1 MKYNCLLA
9 GVGGQG
15 TVLASKIIAQTAIDN
30 EMTAQTAETI
40 GMAQRGGC
48 VVSHVR
54 IGRSPSSP
62 IIPLQQA
69 DLIIGFE
76 PGEALR
82 SFPYLKKEGKML
94 VNSSPITPITASLGN
109 MSYEVK
115 NILDFIQKNIK
126 QPIIIDGEK
135 LCRQAGSAK
144 VLNVIML
151 GVAVKEKLLPFS
163 REQITATLT
172 ANLPDK
178 FLDLNLQALNIGLD
192 YQNS

>member
-1 MKYNCLLA
+1 
-9 GVGGQG
+9 
-15 TVLASKIIAQTAIDN
+15 
-30 EMTAQTAETI
+30 
-40 GMAQRGGC
+40 
-48 VVSHVR
+48 
-54 IGRSPSSP
+54 
-62 IIPLQQA
+62 
-69 DLIIGFE
+69 
-76 PGEALR
+76 
-82 SFPYLKKEGKML
+82 ML

-115 NILDFIQKNIK
+115 SILDFIQKNIK